1 MKRIKIFVEEYSY
14 DVLEKRVNDFLATL
28 MPEKVLD
35 IQYRDTDNYCSVLVI
50 YLDEPAIMSKDNSS
64 TDWPSR
70 LSWSSGTNTTF

>member
-50 YLDEPAIMSKDNSS
+50 YLDEPAIASEDNSS

>member
-35 IQYRDTDNYCSVLVI
+35 IQYRDTDNYGSVLVI
-50 YLDEPAIMSKDNSS
+50 YLDEPAIMSEDNSS